1 MLWGLRDE
9 IATISLPLR
18 RIVCMLTQRA
28 GSAITQPE
36 PLGMYPRVF
45 FGHIIAMEYWNAS
58 PFAFSVV
65 TTSTL
70 TNGV

>member
-1 MLWGLRDE
+1 
-9 IATISLPLR
+9 
-18 RIVCMLTQRA
+18 MLTQRA
-28 GSAITQPE
+28 GPAITQPE
-36 PLGMYPRVF
+36 PLGMYLRVF

-58 PFAFSVV
+58 PLAFTVV